1 MKKRNLI
8 ILLVVL
14 LIIALVASAAVLF
27 NINCNTETFKH
38 APKPTL
44 QANAKA
50 NTKET
55 VYVPDSSDTRYP
67 PDSYP
72 ALRNREPVDTKLR
85 NLATEIRGTSDT
97 PIYMIDNFM
106 TDDECDSIIQGAQ
119 GKLVPSPLTRQ
130 DPNDENFRTS
140 QTCYFDGSGI
150 QNKIEKRI
158 ADLIEKPMWSSE
170 SSQIQHYKLKN
181 QFKAHWDYFDPRY
194 DKDFWTKGQR
204 TWTCM
209 VYLNDVERGGSTKF
223 VKLNESSYPKKGRIV
238 IWSNLKPDGTMDP
251 MTMHQGSPVDQGEK
265 YIITKWFIDKK
276 YEGGSSGY

>member
-8 ILLVVL
+8 VILVVL
-14 LIIALVASAAVLF
+14 LLVVSLVASATVVF
-27 NINCNTETFKH
+27 NRLCNTESFQH
-38 APKPTL
+38 D
-44 QANAKA
+44 
-50 NTKET
+50 
-55 VYVPDSSDTRYP
+55 VPDREAGHSVGHSVGQRQAIHP

-72 ALRNREPVDTKLR
+72 HLRITEPVDRKLK
-85 NLATEIRGTSDT
+85 NLATEIRGTADT

-106 TDDECDSIIQGAQ
+106 SNDECDSIINGAQ

-140 QTCYFDGSGI
+140 ETCYFDGSGI
-150 QNKIEKRI
+150 QNEIEKRI

-194 DKDFWTKGQR
+194 DKDFWLKGQR

-223 VKLNESSYPKKGRIV
+223 VKLNETSYPKKGRIV

-251 MTMHQGSPVDQGEK
+251 MTMHQGSPVEQGEK

-276 YEGGSSGY
+276 YEGGNTGY